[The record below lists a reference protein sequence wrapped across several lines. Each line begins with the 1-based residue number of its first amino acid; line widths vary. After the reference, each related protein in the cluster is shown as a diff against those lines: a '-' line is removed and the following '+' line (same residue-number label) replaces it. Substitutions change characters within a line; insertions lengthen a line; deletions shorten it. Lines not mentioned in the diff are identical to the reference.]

1 MSTEGEESGT
11 TPGNAPPRSLV
22 RGPQKPPTAEEAL
35 LDPRQGFLHPQEA
48 RDGSERLDPRL
59 RALISLKLRTALSIG
74 IGFFAMLVLVYLG
87 LALSTDGGPMAW
99 LIPGLVMYP
108 LIIAV
113 GWFYL
118 RRVLSYDQ
126 AYREERN
133 A

>member
-1 MSTEGEESGT
+1 MSTEGEENGAA
-11 TPGNAPPRSLV
+11 PGSALRRTLV

-35 LDPRQGFLHPQEA
+35 LDPRQGFLHSQEE
-48 RDGSERLDPRL
+48 RDGPEKLDPQL
-59 RALISLKLRTALSIG
+59 RALISVKLRTALSIG

-87 LALSTDGGPMAW
+87 LALSTDGGPLAW
-99 LIPGLVMYP
+99 AIPGLVMYP

-126 AYREERN
+126 AFREERD